1 MISFFNR
8 KIIFAFTQVPNKAIK
23 TSHPDDY
30 EIMYSLGKGSSARVF
45 LGFNVL
51 TDKKYVVK
59 IFKKSHEE
67 TMRR

>member
-8 KIIFAFTQVPNKAIK
+8 KIFFEFTQVPKKALK

-51 TDKKYVVK
+51 TNKKYVVK
-59 IFKKSHEE
+59 VFKKSHE
-67 TMRR
+67 